1 MTQVKSPHDYFQR
14 LCALSSI
21 SQTSPEEEEQLA
33 EHLQSC
39 LVCQETY
46 EEFRQ
51 IASQL
56 YAHTPSSDTAESTFQ
71 PAAEEIS
78 GQLKAKERLL
88 ATARQTINLP
98 FTEDRPRSVAFNL
111 KKVWGSSAQ
120 MVPSWATLALAAA
133 LLLAVSLDLTQSW
146 LFKRHSKDEAATS
159 AKLKRELDE
168 LSSQLIRLQPVPSKP
183 PVEAPLPTSKEDD
196 VQKLRADDE
205 ATHQALLNSEA
216 IRQREAGEN
225 AELQARIRLL
235 QSSLEVL
242 QASNASLEAEKSALS
257 EKVSSVTADLRKS
270 QDEIGKLAARNE
282 DLSQESLVR
291 VKSVE
296 RQQKLLATDHDIT
309 EILGARSLHIIDV
322 FDVSSQGEFE
332 RPFGRIF
339 YTEGKSLIFYAFD
352 LDQQKGLKRGA
363 VFQAWGQRGVAKED
377 SRSLGMFYMDDPSQ
391 NRWVLKVDDT
401 KALSRIDYVFVTDSS
416 RKEGVRPRGRP
427 LLSAFLNPTANHP

>member
-1 MTQVKSPHDYFQR
+1 VTQVKSPHDYFQR
-14 LCALSSI
+14 LCALSAT

-33 EHLQSC
+33 EHIQFC
-39 LVCQETY
+39 LVCQGTY
-46 EEFRQ
+46 DEFRQ

-56 YAHTPSSDTAESTFQ
+56 YARTPRSDTASSTFQ
-71 PAAEEIS
+71 PAAEVTSE
-78 GQLKAKERLL
+78 QLKARERLL
-88 ATARQTINLP
+88 GAVRQTINLP
-98 FTEDRPRSVAFNL
+98 LTEDRPGSVAL
-111 KKVWGSSAQ
+111 KPKKAWDFSAP
-120 MVPSWATLALAAA
+120 MVPSWVTSALAAA

-146 LFKRHSKDEAATS
+146 LSKRHSKEEAATS

-168 LSSQLIRLQPVPSKP
+168 LRSQLALLQAGPSKP
-183 PVEAPLPTSKEDD
+183 PVEAPLTAKEDD

-216 IRQREAGEN
+216 TRQREAGEN
-225 AELQARIRLL
+225 AQLQARVRLL

-242 QASNASLEAEKSALS
+242 QASNASLEAEKSGLS

-363 VFQAWGQRGVAKED
+363 IFQAWGRRGVGRED
-377 SRSLGMFYMDDPSQ
+377 ARSLGMFYMDDPTQ
-391 NRWVLKVDDT
+391 NRWVLKVDDS
-401 KALSRIDYVFVTDSS
+401 KLLSRIDYVFVTDNS
-416 RKEGVRPRGRP
+416 RKENLKPKGKS
-427 LLSAFLNPTANHP
+427 LLSAFLTGTANHP

>member
-1 MTQVKSPHDYFQR
+1 
-14 LCALSSI
+14 
-21 SQTSPEEEEQLA
+21 
-33 EHLQSC
+33 
-39 LVCQETY
+39 
-46 EEFRQ
+46 
-51 IASQL
+51 
-56 YAHTPSSDTAESTFQ
+56 
-71 PAAEEIS
+71 
-78 GQLKAKERLL
+78 
-88 ATARQTINLP
+88 
-98 FTEDRPRSVAFNL
+98 
-111 KKVWGSSAQ
+111 
-120 MVPSWATLALAAA
+120 MVPSWVTSALAAA

-146 LFKRHSKDEAATS
+146 LSKRHSKEEAATS

-168 LSSQLIRLQPVPSKP
+168 LRSQLALLQAGPSKP
-183 PVEAPLPTSKEDD
+183 PVEAPLTAKEDD

-216 IRQREAGEN
+216 TRQRVAGEN
-225 AELQARIRLL
+225 AELQARVRLL

-242 QASNASLEAEKSALS
+242 QASNASLEAEKSGLS

-363 VFQAWGQRGVAKED
+363 IFQAWGRRGVGRED
-377 SRSLGMFYMDDPSQ
+377 ARSLGMFYMDDPTQ
-391 NRWVLKVDDT
+391 NRWVLKVDDS
-401 KALSRIDYVFVTDSS
+401 KLLSRIDYVFVTDNS
-416 RKEGVRPRGRP
+416 RKENLKPKGKS
-427 LLSAFLNPTANHP
+427 LLSAFLNGTANHP